1 MAPSD
6 RLDAEYITQAEYRAR
21 RFSGAYTGTSGTLA
35 ADVLILLKERK
46 AMTAAFDQ
54 LEADNQTLRKAVA
67 ARMEATDPADPKH
80 RGYTPMAASLAG
92 CKPAQEAAAR
102 CFDTTVDPVPS
113 DAADSSDTPGIPED
127 WILQGHRELEGVRLR
142 GDSLRAVTPDV
153 PLGWKMHT
161 LREPD
166 EADDVSPSERLL
178 LDAAAAVRDR
188 RQKYGP
194 PLQHFKITVAL
205 VNAAFGTN
213 FRPEDWATIMQLD
226 KIARS
231 RGPDDHPDNDIDA
244 AGYAACR
251 AECRHP

>member
-1 MAPSD
+1 V
-6 RLDAEYITQAEYRAR
+6 RLVLDADYITAAEHRAR

-35 ADVLILLKERK
+35 ADVIRLIHERE
-46 AMTAAFDQ
+46 AMTAAFDR
-54 LEADNQTLRKAVA
+54 LEADNQSLREAVA

-113 DAADSSDTPGIPED
+113 DAADSDTPSIPDD
-127 WILQGHRELEGVRLR
+127 WILRGHRELEGQRLR
-142 GDSLRAVTPDV
+142 GDSLLNESPARGNTFVA
-153 PLGWKMHT
+153 PLGWKAVT
-161 LREPD
+161 P
-166 EADDVSPSERLL
+166 DDVSPSERLL

-194 PLQHFKITVAL
+194 PLEHFKITVAL

>member
-1 MAPSD
+1 M
-6 RLDAEYITQAEYRAR
+6 RLVLDAEYITQAEYRAR

-35 ADVLILLKERK
+35 ADVIRLIHERE
-46 AMTAAFDQ
+46 AMTAAFDR
-54 LEADNQTLRKAVA
+54 LEADNQTLREAVA
-67 ARMEATDPADPKH
+67 ARMESTDPADPKL

-113 DAADSSDTPGIPED
+113 DAADSDTPSIPDD
-127 WILQGHRELEGVRLR
+127 WILRGHRELEGQRLR

-153 PLGWKMHT
+153 PAGWRTHT
-161 LREPD
+161 LPK
-166 EADDVSPSERLL
+166 ADDVSPSERLL

-194 PLQHFKITVAL
+194 PLEHFRITVAL
-205 VNAAFGTN
+205 INAAFGTS
-213 FRPEDWATIMQLD
+213 FRPEDWATIMLLD

-231 RGPDDHPDNDIDA
+231 RGPDDHHDNDIDA

>member
-1 MAPSD
+1 MAPSA

-35 ADVLILLKERK
+35 ADVLILLKERE

-54 LEADNQTLRKAVA
+54 LEADNQTLREAVA
-67 ARMEATDPADPKH
+67 ARMESTDPSDAKM

-102 CFDTTVDPVPS
+102 CFDTATDPAPTEI
-113 DAADSSDTPGIPED
+113 ADSDTSGIPED
-127 WILQGHRELEGVRLR
+127 WILRGHRELEGVRLR

-153 PLGWKMHT
+153 PPGWKMHT

-166 EADDVSPSERLL
+166 EADVSPSERLL

-188 RQKYGP
+188 RKKYGP
-194 PLQHFKITVAL
+194 PLEHFKITVAL
-205 VNAAFGTN
+205 VNAAFGTS
-213 FRPEDWATIMQLD
+213 FRPEDWATIMLLD

-231 RGPDDHPDNDIDA
+231 RGPDDHHDNDIDA